1 MLKKLKVRTNEEESE
16 FMRLISIPE
25 DKYDEY
31 RLSVIFDC
39 YKWDP
44 QFVDNNTIAKH
55 VLVIT
60 KEEHEELKRLTECLD
75 EETRNAE
82 VFLNNNFKYT
92 KPLALPK
99 GICKELKTMT
109 NYDASKHVRLMRYD
123 FHPTVENKWAISE
136 VNSDVPGGFAEASL
150 MPQVA
155 RNLFGEETFW
165 HKNFGDILT
174 NAIASKVNSGGTIM
188 LVHCTCYSDDR
199 QVMQFLG
206 DKLKKMGF
214 KIIYAAADHLNF
226 KDSEAF
232 SILDNNEGKVDAI
245 VRFTP
250 LEWLIGI
257 KPKRWQGYFNTTTM
271 SCNHP
276 IAIYAQTKRFPFVWE
291 PLEKHGIKLDTWR
304 KLLPETLE
312 VKDAKG
318 KEGFIYKPACGRV
331 GENISIK
338 EACKEEEYKQI
349 LKEVKKY
356 PKMYLAQRKFNSKP
370 LVGNGGEEFHVCLGS
385 YSVDGKHAGYYARI
399 SKTPRIDSNAAD
411 IPVLIEGSE
420 ENDQ

>member
-1 MLKKLKVRTNEEESE
+1 
-16 FMRLISIPE
+16 
-25 DKYDEY
+25 
-31 RLSVIFDC
+31 
-39 YKWDP
+39 
-44 QFVDNNTIAKH
+44 
-55 VLVIT
+55 
-60 KEEHEELKRLTECLD
+60 
-75 EETRNAE
+75 
-82 VFLNNNFKYT
+82 
-92 KPLALPK
+92 
-99 GICKELKTMT
+99 
-109 NYDASKHVRLMRYD
+109 
-123 FHPTVENKWAISE
+123 
-136 VNSDVPGGFAEASL
+136 
-150 MPQVA
+150 
-155 RNLFGEETFW
+155 
-165 HKNFGDILT
+165 
-174 NAIASKVNSGGTIM
+174 
-188 LVHCTCYSDDR
+188 
-199 QVMQFLG
+199 
-206 DKLKKMGF
+206 MGF

-276 IAIYAQTKRFPFVWE
+276 IAIYAQTKRFPFVWDA
-291 PLEKHGIKLDTWR
+291 LEKHGIKLDTWR

-411 IPVLIEGSE
+411 IPVLIEGGLE
-420 ENDQ
+420 DDK

>member
-1 MLKKLKVRTNEEESE
+1 
-16 FMRLISIPE
+16 MRLVSIPKE
-25 DKYDEY
+25 KYDEY
-31 RLSVIFDC
+31 RINVIFDC

-44 QFVDNNTIAKH
+44 QFLDNNTVAKH
-55 VLVIT
+55 VLIIS
-60 KEEHEELKRLTECLD
+60 KEEHEELKRLTEKLD

-92 KPLALPK
+92 KPLYLPK
-99 GICKELKTMT
+99 GIHKELKTMT
-109 NYDASKHVRLMRYD
+109 NYDSSKHVRLMRYD
-123 FHPTVENKWAISE
+123 FHPTIENKWAISE

-150 MPQVA
+150 MPKEA
-155 RNLFGEETFW
+155 RKTINGENEYW
-165 HKNFGDILT
+165 YKNFGDILA
-174 NAIASKVNSGGTIM
+174 NAIATKVEKGGTIM
-188 LVHCTCYSDDR
+188 MIHCTCYSDDR

-206 DKLKKMGF
+206 DKLKHMGF
-214 KIIYAAADHLNF
+214 KIIFGAADHLNF
-226 KDSEAF
+226 KDGKAY
-232 SILDNNEGKVDAI
+232 SILDNNRGEVDAI

-250 LEWLIGI
+250 LEWMIGI
-257 KPKRWQGYFNTTTM
+257 KPKRWQGYFNTTTI

-276 IAIYAQTKRFPFVWE
+276 IAIYAQTKRFPLVWDV
-291 PLEKHGIKLDTWR
+291 LEKHGIKLDTW
-304 KLLPETLE
+304 KELLPETIE

-331 GENISIK
+331 GEKISIK
-338 EACKEEEYKQI
+338 EACKEDEYKQI

-370 LVGNGGEEFHVCLGS
+370 LAGEDGQDYHVCLGS

-420 ENDQ
+420 ENDK